1 MLMGTVSKNTDI
13 KLGVN
18 EHHKVPVN
26 TTLVY
31 FAFQVDL
38 VINVISNRIRSSP
51 FYFAIIC
58 KATS

>member
-1 MLMGTVSKNTDI
+1 MGTISKNTNI

-26 TTLVY
+26 ITLVY

-38 VINVISNRIRSSP
+38 VINVTSNRIRSSP
-51 FYFAIIC
+51 FYFVIIC